1 MSRFKAMRDF
11 EVKEIGSASTRT
23 MRAGDELGLRSRA
36 EVKDRLVVFA
46 VRLRDPESGDL
57 VWGAKYEVDGHVF
70 RLSTQS
76 ITKAKKLGHGAG

>member
-1 MSRFKAMRDF
+1 
-11 EVKEIGSASTRT
+11 
-23 MRAGDELGLRSRA
+23 MRAGDELGLRSGA